1 MPAYVHVLY
10 TIHGTFLDKLFVRV
24 VIILVQWP
32 ATENTYLSAFIYYI
46 VSINIQGM
54 AFDKG
59 S

>member
-1 MPAYVHVLY
+1 
-10 TIHGTFLDKLFVRV
+10 
-24 VIILVQWP
+24 VQWP